1 MAEKHDMGLRLALR
15 AAGTGEKLAADL
27 GITPQAVSQWERIP
41 LNRVVDVE
49 RVTGIPRHELR
60 PDFFQNDASSEAVA

>member
-1 MAEKHDMGLRLALR
+1 MAEKTDNGLKAALK

-27 GITPQAVSQWERIP
+27 GITPQAVSQWERVP

-49 RVTGIPRHELR
+49 RVTGIPRYELR
-60 PDFFQNDASSEAVA
+60 PDFFRPESSQAVA